1 MRAICYRNKL
11 TNLPNWNIN
20 VLVAQ
25 LGWNSRCRP
34 LWLVFL
40 AAAQSLYISA
50 FAQVPLQGRDTTTT
64 TSNAALS
71 FRVLKTL
78 EGTWNGQVTTDPANP
93 DINGPI
99 QVKMHVASGGNVI
112 LHEIAPGGMLEPTLI
127 YLDSNRLTMIHY
139 CEAGNRP
146 RLVARTSPDQKGIEF
161 DFADVS
167 GSREPVYLNNFIF
180 NLIDANNHIEDWKFT
195 LADGSHLH
203 AHFELKRTNDGAS
216 PN

>member
-1 MRAICYRNKL
+1 M
-11 TNLPNWNIN
+11 
-20 VLVAQ
+20 
-25 LGWNSRCRP
+25 
-34 LWLVFL
+34 
-40 AAAQSLYISA
+40 
-50 FAQVPLQGRDTTTT
+50 
-64 TSNAALS
+64 S

-99 QVKMHVASGGNVI
+99 KVTMHVASRGNVI
-112 LHEIAPGGMLEPTLI
+112 MHEIAPGGMLEPTLI

-146 RLVARTSPDQKGIEF
+146 RLVAGTSPDQKRIEF
-161 DFADVS
+161 DFAGIS
-167 GSREPVYLNNFIF
+167 GSREPVYLNHFIF
-180 NLIDANNHIEDWKFT
+180 TLIDADNHTEDWTFT

-203 AHFELKRTNDGAS
+203 AHFELKRTKDGTS

>member
-1 MRAICYRNKL
+1 MFVAKLGRSYRYSL
-11 TNLPNWNIN
+11 T
-20 VLVAQ
+20 
-25 LGWNSRCRP
+25 
-34 LWLVFL
+34 WLVFL
-40 AAAQSLYISA
+40 AAAQSLCLPA
-50 FAQVPLQGRDTTTT
+50 HAQVPLRVGDT
-64 TSNAALS
+64 TSNAAMS

-78 EGTWNGQVTTDPANP
+78 EGTWKGQVTTDPANP

-99 QVKMHVASGGNVI
+99 KVTMHVASRGNVI

-146 RLVARTSPDQKGIEF
+146 RLVAGTSPEQKRIEF

-167 GSREPVYLNNFIF
+167 GSREPVYLNHFIF
-180 NLIDANNHIEDWKFT
+180 NLIDADNHTEDWTFT

-203 AHFELKRTNDGAS
+203 AHFQLKRTKDAAS

>member
-1 MRAICYRNKL
+1 M
-11 TNLPNWNIN
+11 
-20 VLVAQ
+20 LVPQ
-25 LGWNSRCRP
+25 LSWSSFYMP
-34 LWLVFL
+34 FWLVFL
-40 AAAQSLYISA
+40 VAAQSLYLPA
-50 FAQVPLQGRDTTTT
+50 FAQVPLQGRDTT
-64 TSNAALS
+64 SNAAMS

-78 EGTWNGQVTTDPANP
+78 EGTWNGQVSTDPANP

-99 QVKMHVASGGNVI
+99 QVKMQVASRGNVI

-146 RLVARTSPDQKGIEF
+146 RLVARTSPDQKHFEF
-161 DFADVS
+161 DFIDVS

-180 NLIDANNHIEDWKFT
+180 NVIDAKNHTEDWTFT
-195 LADGSHLH
+195 LADGTHLH

-216 PN
+216 HN

>member
-1 MRAICYRNKL
+1 MRAICYRNTS
-11 TNLPNWNIN
+11 TNMPNWNTIM
-20 VLVAQ
+20 LIAK
-25 LGWNSRCRP
+25 LGWSYRYRLLC
-34 LWLVFL
+34 LVFL
-40 AAAQSLYISA
+40 AATQSLCLSA
-50 FAQVPLQGRDTTTT
+50 HAQVPLQGKDT
-64 TSNAALS
+64 TSNAAMS

-99 QVKMHVASGGNVI
+99 KVTMHVASRGNII

-127 YLDSNRLTMIHY
+127 YLDSNRLTIIHY

-146 RLVARTSPDQKGIEF
+146 RLVAGISSDQKRIEF
-161 DFADVS
+161 EFVDVS
-167 GSREPVYLNNFIF
+167 GSREPVYLNHFIF
-180 NLIDANNHIEDWKFT
+180 NLIDGDNHSEDWTFT

-203 AHFELKRTNDGAS
+203 AHFELRRTKDGAS